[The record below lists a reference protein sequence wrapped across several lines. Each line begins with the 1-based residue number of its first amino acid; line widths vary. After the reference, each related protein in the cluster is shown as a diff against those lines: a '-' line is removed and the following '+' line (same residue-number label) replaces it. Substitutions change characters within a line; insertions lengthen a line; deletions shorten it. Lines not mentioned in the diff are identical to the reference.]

1 MKTLVIGGAGY
12 IGSHVTRA
20 LLDRGHEAA
29 VFDNLSSGCKENLF
43 DDATFIHGDIL
54 DADALKKTM
63 DEGSFDA
70 LIHLA
75 AFKAANE
82 SMTHPEKYSVNN
94 ITGTIN
100 ILNCA
105 TAANINNL
113 VFSSTAAVYGDPQYI
128 PLDEDHQLNP
138 ENYYG
143 FTKLE
148 IERILNWYNRLKG
161 IRYAA
166 LRYFNAAGYDDAGR
180 IRGLERNPANLLPI
194 IMEVADGTREKLEI
208 FGDDWDTPDG
218 TCIRDY
224 IHVTD
229 LAEAH
234 VLALEYLIDNDQSLT
249 INLGSETG
257 ISVKSMLETARKVTG
272 RPIPSVMAG
281 RRAGDPAR
289 VVASSS
295 KAKEILNWQITRH
308 SSVETLIES
317 TWRVYSEKGKP

>member
-1 MKTLVIGGAGY
+1 MKVLVIGGAGY

-20 LLDRGHEAA
+20 LLDKGHEAT
-29 VFDNLSSGCKENLF
+29 VFDNLSSGCQENLV

-54 DADALKKTM
+54 DTAALTSSM
-63 DEGSFDA
+63 RHGFDA
-70 LIHLA
+70 IIHLA
-75 AFKAANE
+75 ALKAANE

-105 TAANINNL
+105 SAAGINAI
-113 VFSSTAAVYGDPQYI
+113 VFSSTAAVYGEPQYV
-128 PLDEDHQLNP
+128 PLDENHPLNP

-143 FTKLE
+143 YTKLE
-148 IERILNWYNRLKG
+148 IERMLHWYDKLKA

-166 LRYFNAAGYDDAGR
+166 LRYFNAAGYDAAGR

-194 IMEVADGTREKLEI
+194 IMEVAAGTRERLEI

-224 IHVTD
+224 IHVSD

-234 VLALEYLIDNDQSLT
+234 IAALEYIVSKNESLT

-257 ISVKSMLETARKVTG
+257 ISVKSMLEAARLVTS
-272 RPIPSVMAG
+272 RPIPSTTAP
-281 RRAGDPAR
+281 RRPGDPVA

-295 KAKEILNWQITRH
+295 KAKEILGWQARR
-308 SSVETLIES
+308 SDVETLIGS
-317 TWRVYSEKGKP
+317 TWRMYV